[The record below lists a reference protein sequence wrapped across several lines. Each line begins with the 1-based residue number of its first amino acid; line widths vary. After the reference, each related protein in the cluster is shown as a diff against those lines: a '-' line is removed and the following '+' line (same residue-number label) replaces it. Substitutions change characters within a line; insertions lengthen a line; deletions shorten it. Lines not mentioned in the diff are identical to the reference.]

1 MKLKFGNFAPL
12 LFCLGLAVTASCSKA
27 VTPQEEEST
36 GNGPIIISEGV
47 GSPVSGELLL
57 QIKASSA
64 TKAAGDA
71 SSAREGERE
80 IAEMMAGTP
89 SFHLERLFPE
99 CGRFEE
105 RTRAEGLDR
114 WYVASFDK
122 ALKTSEVVAQLR
134 RCGSLECIEYSLAP
148 TLADETAGY
157 SSVAQSFSE
166 TQNALSG
173 VRGASNGAGVQ
184 GAAADDPAA
193 HTTATVSR
201 KIAFPFNEST
211 EARKRQWH
219 YNNTGSV
226 FGNTSLVGADADVWK
241 AWQMCKGAPDVIVAV
256 IDQGV
261 KPDHE
266 DLAANMWVNPD
277 EIPGNG
283 VDDDGNG
290 YVDDVNGYNYIA
302 DNGTITTSSSLSHG
316 THVAGT
322 IAAVNNNGLGVNGIA
337 GGSGIGDGVRIM
349 SLQCLGD
356 SDSGESGAGLGG
368 TVRAMK
374 YAADNGAV
382 ICQNSWGY
390 TSKVSWNT
398 WTRNTYGALR
408 RVMDYFVKYAGV
420 DENGNQS
427 GPMKGGIIIFA
438 AGNEAVD
445 YPCYPAADDAV
456 VSVASHAYSG
466 DAAIYTNY
474 GTWID
479 ISAPGGDTYADSQY
493 GGVYSTIVGSD
504 GGSDYGY
511 MQGTS
516 MACPHVSGA
525 CALAVSY
532 YYGSEKKKGLTPEA
546 LKAALISSAAPFRG
560 SLSSVYVGKMGA
572 GMLDT
577 GALLQYMDYLGDIPG
592 RTLAVGEKMEID
604 LLAYFP
610 TVQVLSYSLSRDGVV
625 SASLEGGKLCLEGLS
640 VGEVTVTVSNGGKVY
655 KDILVTVSGAGASA
669 KTVK

>member
-1 MKLKFGNFAPL
+1 MQLKFRNFTAL
-12 LFCLGLAVTASCSKA
+12 LLCSLLCIATSCSKA
-27 VTPQEEEST
+27 LTEEKQET
-36 GNGPIIISEGV
+36 GDGPIIISEGI

-57 QIKASSA
+57 QIKASAA

-71 SSAREGERE
+71 SSARAGERE
-80 IAEMMAGTP
+80 IAQMMEGTP
-89 SFHLERLFPE
+89 SFRLERLFPE
-99 CGRFEE
+99 CGKFEE

-114 WYVASFDK
+114 WYVATFDK
-122 ALKTSEVVAQLR
+122 ALKTSDIVAQLR

-148 TLADETAGY
+148 TLADESHAAQGF
-157 SSVAQSFSE
+157 SAVA
-166 TQNALSG
+166 
-173 VRGASNGAGVQ
+173 VR
-184 GAAADDPAA
+184 PA
-193 HTTATVSR
+193 ATVSR
-201 KIAFPFNEST
+201 KAAFPFNES
-211 EARKRQWH
+211 ADAQKKQWH

-226 FGNTSLVGADADVWK
+226 FGNTSLVGADADVWA
-241 AWQMCKGAPDVIVAV
+241 AWQLCQGSSDVIVAI

-266 DLAANMWVNPD
+266 DLAANMWVNPG

-283 VDDDGNG
+283 IDDDGNG
-290 YVDDVNGYNYIA
+290 YIDDVYGYNYIA
-302 DNGTITTSSSLSHG
+302 GNGTITTSATLSHG

-322 IAAVNNNGLGVNGIA
+322 IAAVNNNGIGVNGIA
-337 GGSGIGDGVRIM
+337 GGSGKGDGVRIM
-349 SLQCLGD
+349 TLQCLGS
-356 SDSGESGAGLGG
+356 SDSGDSGAGLGG

-408 RVMDYFVKYAGV
+408 RAMDYFVKYAGV

-456 VSVASHAYSG
+456 VSVASYSYKG
-466 DAAIYTNY
+466 DGAVYTNY
-474 GTWID
+474 GSWID
-479 ISAPGGDTYADSQY
+479 ISAPGGDTYVDSNY
-493 GGVYSTIVGSD
+493 GGVYSTSVAADGS
-504 GGSDYGY
+504 SSYEY

-532 YYGSEKKKGLTPEA
+532 YYGSEKRQGLTPSA
-546 LKAALISSAAPFRG
+546 LKSALLSSAAPFRG
-560 SLSSVYVGKMGA
+560 SLSSVYSGKMGA

-577 GALLQYMDYLGDIPG
+577 AALLKYMDYLGDIPA
-592 RTLAVGEKMEID
+592 RTIAVGEKITLD
-604 LLAYFP
+604 LQAYFP
-610 TVQVLSYSLSRDGVV
+610 TVQVLSFSISEDGIV
-625 SASLEGGKLCLEGLS
+625 SASLEDGKLLLEGLS
-640 VGEVTVTVSNGGKVY
+640 EGKVTVTLSNGGKLY
-655 KDILVTVSGAGASA
+655 KDLQVTVSGKA
-669 KTVK
+669 

>member
-1 MKLKFGNFAPL
+1 MRLNFRNFAPL
-12 LFCLGLAVTASCSKA
+12 LCCSILAVTASCSKA
-27 VTPQEEEST
+27 VTAQEDENS

-47 GSPVSGELLL
+47 GRPVSGELLL
-57 QIKASSA
+57 QIKASA
-64 TKAAGDA
+64 TTKAAGDA
-71 SSAREGERE
+71 SSAREGEKE
-80 IAEMMAGTP
+80 IATLMAGTP
-89 SFHLERLFPE
+89 SFRLERLFPE
-99 CGRFEE
+99 CGKFEE

-114 WYVASFDK
+114 WYVATFDK
-122 ALKTSEVVAQLR
+122 SLKTSEVVAQLR

-157 SSVAQSFSE
+157 SSLPQSFPAAVSSSKGARGE
-166 TQNALSG
+166 GVLSSC
-173 VRGASNGAGVQ
+173 AEEE
-184 GAAADDPAA
+184 PAA
-193 HTTATVSR
+193 HLTATPSR
-201 KIAFPFNEST
+201 KTTFPFNES
-211 EARKRQWH
+211 ADVQKRQWH
-219 YNNTGSV
+219 YHNPGSV
-226 FGNTSLVGADADVWK
+226 FGNVSLVGADANVWQ
-241 AWQMCKGAPDVIVAV
+241 AWQLCKGNSDVIVAV

-266 DLAANMWVNPD
+266 DLAANMWVNPG

-283 VDDDGNG
+283 IDDDGNG
-290 YVDDVNGYNYIA
+290 YVDDVCGYNFIA
-302 DNGTITTSSSLSHG
+302 GSGTITTSSTLSHG

-349 SLQCLGD
+349 SLQCLGS
-356 SDSGESGAGLGG
+356 SDSGDSGAGLGG
-368 TVRAMK
+368 SVRAMK

-408 RVMDYFVKYAGV
+408 RAMDYFVKYAGV

-427 GPMKGGIIIFA
+427 GPMKGGLIIFA

-456 VSVASHAYSG
+456 VSVASYAYSG
-466 DAAIYTNY
+466 NAAIYTNY

-479 ISAPGGDTYADSQY
+479 ISAPGGDTYVDSNY
-493 GGVYSTIVGSD
+493 GGVYSTIVGED
-504 GGSDYGY
+504 GGSSYGY

-532 YYGSEKKKGLTPEA
+532 YYGSEKRKGLTPEA
-546 LKAALISSAAPFRG
+546 LKAALLSSAAPFRG
-560 SLSSVYVGKMGA
+560 SLSSAYVGKMGA

-577 GALLQYMDYLGDIPG
+577 GALLRYMDYLGDIPG
-592 RTLAVGEKMEID
+592 RTLAVGETLKID
-604 LLAYFP
+604 LQAYFP
-610 TVQVLSYSLSRDGVV
+610 EVQVLSFSLSKEGVV
-625 SASLEGGKLCLEGLS
+625 GASLEGTFLCLEGLAA
-640 VGEVTVTVSNGGKVY
+640 GEVAVTVSNGGRIY
-655 KDILVTVSGAGASA
+655 KDIVVTV
-669 KTVK
+669 K

>member
-1 MKLKFGNFAPL
+1 MQLKFKNFAPL
-12 LFCLGLAVTASCSKA
+12 LLGSLLCLAASCSKSL
-27 VTPQEEEST
+27 TEEEQES
-36 GNGPIIISEGV
+36 GSGPIIISEGI

-57 QIKASSA
+57 QIKSSSA

-71 SSAREGERE
+71 SSARAGERE
-80 IAEMMAGTP
+80 IAQLMEGTP

-99 CGRFEE
+99 CGKFEE

-114 WYVASFDK
+114 WYVATFDK
-122 ALKTSEVVAQLR
+122 ALKTSDIVAQLR

-148 TLADETAGY
+148 TLADESRA
-157 SSVAQSFSE
+157 AQGFS
-166 TQNALSG
+166 
-173 VRGASNGAGVQ
+173 
-184 GAAADDPAA
+184 AAAVRP
-193 HTTATVSR
+193 TATVSR
-201 KIAFPFNEST
+201 KAAFPFNESE
-211 EARKRQWH
+211 EAQNRQWH

-226 FGNTSLVGADADVWK
+226 FGNTSLVGADADVWA
-241 AWQMCKGAPDVIVAV
+241 AWQKCKGCSDVIVAV

-266 DLAANMWVNPD
+266 DLAANMWVNPG

-283 VDDDGNG
+283 IDDDGNG
-290 YVDDVNGYNYIA
+290 YIDDVYGYNYIA
-302 DNGTITTSSSLSHG
+302 GNGTITTSATLSHG

-322 IAAVNNNGLGVNGIA
+322 IAAVNNNGIGVNGIA
-337 GGSGIGDGVRIM
+337 GGSGKGDGVRIM
-349 SLQCLGD
+349 TLQCLGS
-356 SDSGESGAGLGG
+356 SDSGDSGAGLGG

-408 RVMDYFVKYAGV
+408 RAMDYFVKYAGV
-420 DENGNQS
+420 DENGEQS

-456 VSVASHAYSG
+456 VSVASYSYKG
-466 DAAIYTNY
+466 DGAVYTNY
-474 GTWID
+474 GSWID
-479 ISAPGGDTYADSQY
+479 ISAPGGDTYVDSNY
-493 GGVYSTIVGSD
+493 GGVYSTSVAADGS
-504 GGSDYGY
+504 SSYEY

-532 YYGSEKKKGLTPEA
+532 YYGSAKRQGLTPSA
-546 LKAALISSAAPFRG
+546 LKSALLSSAAPFRG
-560 SLSSVYVGKMGA
+560 SLSSVFDGKMGA

-577 GALLQYMDYLGDIPG
+577 AALLRYMDFLGDIPG
-592 RTLAVGEKMEID
+592 RTMAVGETLTID
-604 LLAYFP
+604 LQAYFP
-610 TVQVLSYSLSRDGVV
+610 TVQVLSFSLSEDGIV
-625 SASLEGGKLCLEGLS
+625 SASLDDGKLLLEGLS
-640 VGEVTVTVSNGGKVY
+640 EGKVTITLSNGGKLY
-655 KDILVTVSGAGASA
+655 KDLQVTVSGKA
-669 KTVK
+669 

>member
-1 MKLKFGNFAPL
+1 MQLKFRNFTAL
-12 LFCLGLAVTASCSKA
+12 LLCSLLCIATSCSKA
-27 VTPQEEEST
+27 LTEEKQET
-36 GNGPIIISEGV
+36 GDGPIIIYEGI

-57 QIKASSA
+57 QIKASAA

-71 SSAREGERE
+71 SSARAGERE
-80 IAEMMAGTP
+80 IAQLMEGTP
-89 SFHLERLFPE
+89 SFRLERLFPE
-99 CGRFEE
+99 CGKFEE

-114 WYVASFDK
+114 WYVATFDK
-122 ALKTSEVVAQLR
+122 ALKTSDIVAQLR

-148 TLADETAGY
+148 TLADESHA
-157 SSVAQSFSE
+157 AQGFS
-166 TQNALSG
+166 
-173 VRGASNGAGVQ
+173 
-184 GAAADDPAA
+184 AAAVRPA
-193 HTTATVSR
+193 ATVSR
-201 KIAFPFNEST
+201 KAAFPFNES
-211 EARKRQWH
+211 ADAQKKQWH

-226 FGNTSLVGADADVWK
+226 FGNTSLVGADADVWA
-241 AWQMCKGAPDVIVAV
+241 AWQLCQGSSDVIVAI

-266 DLAANMWVNPD
+266 DLAANMWVNPG

-283 VDDDGNG
+283 IDDDGNG
-290 YVDDVNGYNYIA
+290 YIDDVYGYNYIA
-302 DNGTITTSSSLSHG
+302 GNGTITTSATLSHG

-322 IAAVNNNGLGVNGIA
+322 IAAVNNNGIGVNGIA
-337 GGSGIGDGVRIM
+337 GGSGKGDGVRIM
-349 SLQCLGD
+349 TLQCLGS
-356 SDSGESGAGLGG
+356 SDSGDSGAGLGG

-408 RVMDYFVKYAGV
+408 RAMDYFVKYAGV

-456 VSVASHAYSG
+456 VSVASYSYKG
-466 DAAIYTNY
+466 DGAVYTNY

-479 ISAPGGDTYADSQY
+479 ISAPGGDTYVDSNY
-493 GGVYSTIVGSD
+493 GGVYSTSVAVDGS
-504 GGSDYGY
+504 SSYEY

-532 YYGSEKKKGLTPEA
+532 YYGSEKRQGLTPSA
-546 LKAALISSAAPFRG
+546 LKSALLSSAAPFRG
-560 SLSSVYVGKMGA
+560 SLSSVYDGKMGA

-577 GALLQYMDYLGDIPG
+577 AALLRYMDFLGDIPG
-592 RTLAVGEKMEID
+592 RTMAVGETLAID
-604 LLAYFP
+604 LQAYFP
-610 TVQVLSYSLSRDGVV
+610 TVQVLSFSLSEDGIV
-625 SASLEGGKLCLEGLS
+625 SASLEDGKLLLEGLS
-640 VGEVTVTVSNGGKVY
+640 EGKVTITLSNGGKLY
-655 KDILVTVSGAGASA
+655 KDLQVTVSGKA
-669 KTVK
+669 